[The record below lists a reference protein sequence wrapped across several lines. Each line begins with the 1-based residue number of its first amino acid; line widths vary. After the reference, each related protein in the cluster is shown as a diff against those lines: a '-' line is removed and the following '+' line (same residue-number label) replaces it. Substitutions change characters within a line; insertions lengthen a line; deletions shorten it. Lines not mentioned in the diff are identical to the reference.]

1 MQSTAMNTERIN
13 ELLERYYEALTTEA
27 EEEELRRCFAEGEV
41 PAHLMGERELFLQLQ
56 AAASGEVS
64 VPDGLEERLE
74 TAIDGWAAQEE
85 DGRSRR
91 GHIYQLRLMGRV
103 AAAILALLAF
113 GWYLYEPIPMR
124 KDTCATP
131 EEAYAEAHE
140 ALMQFALALDRGT
153 QQIAM
158 VHSTTEKIEESI
170 SEYLTLTIE

>member
-1 MQSTAMNTERIN
+1 MNTERIN

-27 EEEELRRCFAEGEV
+27 EEKELRRFFVEGEV

-56 AAASGEVS
+56 AARAEVS
-64 VPDGLEERLE
+64 VPQGLEARLSE
-74 TAIDGWAAQEE
+74 AIDSWIALEKCPRKHSNIYRLRWISGIAA
-85 DGRSRR
+85 S
-91 GHIYQLRLMGRV
+91 
-103 AAAILALLAF
+103 ILVMLAF
-113 GWYLYEPIPMR
+113 GWHLYEPAR

-131 EEAYAEAHE
+131 KEAYAEAHD
-140 ALMQFALALDRGT
+140 ALMQFALALNKGT